1 MLIRPSTYPSIT
13 THVSREQMMQIIS
26 RCVTGIGFGLI
37 YVPAVITVGFYFE
50 RWRALATGIGVCG
63 SGIGTFMF
71 APLNS
76 YLINKYS
83 WQTTLLIQSVIVLS
97 CAIFGALFR

>member
-1 MLIRPSTYPSIT
+1 MNYFPRNW
-13 THVSREQMMQIIS
+13 IINIP
-26 RCVTGIGFGLI
+26 TLFKTIFFKGIGFGLI

-63 SGIGTFMF
+63 SGIGTFLF
-71 APLNS
+71 APLS
-76 YLINKYS
+76 AYII
-83 WQTTLLIQSVIVLS
+83 QTFGWRLALLCQAGIILS